1 MSSPTSPLAAS
12 PPAASHPGAPLPASL
27 DLAGRTALVTGC
39 GSAEGIGFA
48 TARELAQRG
57 ARVVMTA
64 TTERI
69 EQRAQELRD
78 AGHDAAGVVARLE
91 TESAAHAA
99 IEALRALGA
108 EPDILVNNA
117 GMVAVGEEFPRGD
130 IGMSLDEWRSAVD
143 VNLTSVFLV
152 TRAVIGR
159 MRECGW
165 GRIVTVAST
174 TGALQAAR
182 DDLGYAT
189 AKAGVLGL
197 TRGLAVDEARHGIT
211 VNAVAPGWIATAS
224 QLEQEA
230 VEGGLVPLG
239 RSGRPDEVA
248 SAIAWLAS
256 PGASYITGQ
265 LIVVD
270 GGNSVAEERR
280 PGLWG

>member
-1 MSSPTSPLAAS
+1 MSTSTAAAQ
-12 PPAASHPGAPLPASL
+12 PAAAAHPLPAAL
-27 DLAGRTALVTGC
+27 DLSGRTALVTGC

-48 TARELAQRG
+48 CARALAQLG

-64 TTERI
+64 TTDRI
-69 EQRAQELRD
+69 EQRVAELR
-78 AGHDAAGVVARLE
+78 AEGHDADGVVARLE

-99 IEALRALGA
+99 IGAVRALGA

-130 IGMSLDEWRSAVD
+130 IGMSVDEWRSAVD

-159 MRECGW
+159 MRERGW

-174 TGALQAAR
+174 TGAVQAAR

-189 AKAGVLGL
+189 AKAGVLGF
-197 TRGLAVDEARHGIT
+197 TRGLAIDEARHGIS

-224 QLEQEA
+224 QLAQET
-230 VEGGLVPLG
+230 VEGELVPLG

-265 LIVVD
+265 LVVVD

>member
-1 MSSPTSPLAAS
+1 MSSPTSP
-12 PPAASHPGAPLPASL
+12 PAASLPRVPLPASL
-27 DLAGRTALVTGC
+27 DLVGRTALVTGC

-48 TARELAQRG
+48 TARELAERG

-64 TTERI
+64 TTDRI

-99 IEALRALGA
+99 IEAMRALGA

-130 IGMSLDEWRSAVD
+130 IGMSVDEWRSAVD

-159 MRECGW
+159 MRERGW

-174 TGALQAAR
+174 TGAVQAAR

-189 AKAGVLGL
+189 AKAGVLGF
-197 TRGLAVDEARHGIT
+197 TRGLAIDEARHGIT

-265 LIVVD
+265 LVVVD

>member
-1 MSSPTSPLAAS
+1 MSSPTSP
-12 PPAASHPGAPLPASL
+12 PAASLPGARLPASL

-48 TARELAQRG
+48 TARELAERG

-64 TTERI
+64 TTDRI

-78 AGHDAAGVVARLE
+78 VGHDAAGVVARLE

-99 IEALRALGA
+99 IEAMRALGA

-130 IGMSLDEWRSAVD
+130 IGMSVDEWRSAVD

-159 MRECGW
+159 MRERGW
-165 GRIVTVAST
+165 GRVVTVAST
-174 TGALQAAR
+174 TGAVQAAR

-189 AKAGVLGL
+189 AKAGVLGF
-197 TRGLAVDEARHGIT
+197 TRGLAIDEARHGIT

-265 LIVVD
+265 LVVVD

>member
-1 MSSPTSPLAAS
+1 MSI
-12 PPAASHPGAPLPASL
+12 
-27 DLAGRTALVTGC
+27 DLSGRTALITGC
-39 GSAEGIGFA
+39 GSPTGIGFA
-48 TARELAQRG
+48 AARELARRG

-64 TTERI
+64 TTDRI
-69 EQRAQELRD
+69 EQRADELRGEGFE
-78 AGHDAAGVVARLE
+78 AHGVVARLE
-91 TESAAHAA
+91 TETAAAAAVSAA
-99 IEALRALGA
+99 EAWGGA
-108 EPDILVNNA
+108 PDIVVNNA
-117 GMVAVGEEFPRGD
+117 GMVAVGEQMPRGD
-130 IGMSLDEWRSAVD
+130 IGMSIADWRSAVD

-152 TRAVIGR
+152 TRAVVAG
-159 MRECGW
+159 MRARAW
-165 GRIVTVAST
+165 GRVITVAST
-174 TGALQAAR
+174 TGAVQAAR

-189 AKAGVLGL
+189 AKAGVLGF

-211 VNAVAPGWIATAS
+211 VNAVAPGWIATGS

-230 VEGGLVPLG
+230 IEGDLVPLG

-280 PGLWG
+280 PGLWS

>member
-1 MSSPTSPLAAS
+1 MSSPTSP
-12 PPAASHPGAPLPASL
+12 PAASLPGAPLPASL

-48 TARELAQRG
+48 TARELAERG

-78 AGHDAAGVVARLE
+78 EGHDAAGVVARLE
-91 TESAAHAA
+91 SESAAHAA
-99 IEALRALGA
+99 IEAMGALGA

-130 IGMSLDEWRSAVD
+130 IGMSVDEWRSAVA

-152 TRAVIGR
+152 TRAVIGQ
-159 MRECGW
+159 MRERGW

-174 TGALQAAR
+174 TGAVQAAR

-189 AKAGVLGL
+189 AKAGVLGF
-197 TRGLAVDEARHGIT
+197 TRGLAIDEARHGIT